1 MGYKQ
6 RFQGSEDMK
15 VDAKFRL
22 SIPSDFRRVLES
34 QDPDWEPGA
43 QPKVVLLTSR
53 RLDGYVE
60 GYSIE
65 TIAEVQDALARQ
77 PKADRRS
84 KALRDHYI
92 GSAVQVTVD
101 ETGRIVVPAKVRER
115 LGIGKD
121 EYVTF
126 LGDLKTFQLWKR
138 DDYKAMVEEADDDLG
153 EDFDPDAEMDA
164 LLYSAKPEEAE

>member
-1 MGYKQ
+1 MGYTQ

-34 QDPDWEPGA
+34 QDPEWAPGA
-43 QPKVVLLTSR
+43 QPRVVLLTSR
-53 RLDGYVE
+53 RLDGFVE
-60 GYSIE
+60 GYSIQS
-65 TIAEVQDALARQ
+65 IAEVQDALARQ
-77 PKADRRS
+77 PKADPRV

-92 GSAVQVTVD
+92 GSAVQVSVD
-101 ETGRIVVPAKVRER
+101 ETGRIVVPAKVRDK
-115 LGIGKD
+115 LGLGKE

-138 DDYKAMVEEADDDLG
+138 DAYQAMVAEAEDDLG
-153 EDFDPDAEMDA
+153 EDFDPDAAMDEIMFA
-164 LLYSAKPEEAE
+164 GTLGEGA